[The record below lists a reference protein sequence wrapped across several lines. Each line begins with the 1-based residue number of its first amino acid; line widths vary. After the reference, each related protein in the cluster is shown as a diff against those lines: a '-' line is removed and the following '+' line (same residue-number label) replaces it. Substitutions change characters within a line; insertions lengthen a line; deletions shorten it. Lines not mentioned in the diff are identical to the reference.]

1 MVHAELVQRRVEQTV
16 VGEDGLPDNADHDSA
31 EYDGCEEHAAQRV
44 VEPAAAV
51 QEDAMARP
59 IALAAIVTATVMMM
73 VLVSTFQKSG
83 SSASVR

>member
-1 MVHAELVQRRVEQTV
+1 
-16 VGEDGLPDNADHDSA
+16 
-31 EYDGCEEHAAQRV
+31 
-44 VEPAAAV
+44 
-51 QEDAMARP
+51 MARP